1 MDDRF
6 DEVRRIITSMG
17 RAVVCFSGGLD
28 STALM
33 HLCKETIGDD
43 AVALYVSVPME
54 SDRTLDTVH
63 RISDHIGFEVIK
75 RYMDDRISGLV
86 LQNRADRCYICK
98 KAIYSEAVEL
108 AYELGIRHVICGD
121 NADDDPEVR
130 PGMKASKELMVRAP
144 FREAGIGRED
154 IESYVHGLDLPFP
167 MVKETCLLMRIPV
180 GIEADE
186 ELLETIGVIESE
198 IRQVSGIEQVRA
210 RLHDDTI
217 KVQTSEKEI
226 PLMMEHLREI
236 EEICKK
242 RGFGTEPVRT
252 GYEG

>member
-6 DEVRRIITSMG
+6 DEVRRIIASMG
-17 RAVVCFSGGLD
+17 RAVVCFSGGID

-33 HLCKETIGDD
+33 HLCNGTIGDG

-54 SDRTLDTVH
+54 SDRTLDAVR
-63 RISDHIGFEVIK
+63 RISDHIGFEITE

-108 AYELGIRHVICGD
+108 AYGLGIRHVICGD
-121 NADDDPEVR
+121 NADDDPGMR
-130 PGMKASKELMVRAP
+130 PGMMAAKELMVRSP
-144 FREAGIGRED
+144 FREAGIGRAE
-154 IESYVHGLDLPFP
+154 IESYVNGLDLPFP
-167 MVKETCLLMRIPV
+167 MVKETCLLMRVPV

-186 ELLETIGVIESE
+186 ELLETIGEIESE
-198 IRQVSGIEQVRA
+198 IRQVSGIVQVRA
-210 RLHDDTI
+210 RLHDGI
-217 KVQTSEKEI
+217 IRVQTSEREI
-226 PLMMEHLREI
+226 PLMMEHICEI
-236 EEICKK
+236 EGICKR